1 MDLDVI
7 SLQIRSQHVSTEK
20 YDVIILQEN
29 QRVWMVSVQFVLNKE
44 HTQSSDN
51 IILNYTEKF
60 LLKLK
65 HFKKTLH

>member
-20 YDVIILQEN
+20 CDVIILQEN

-60 LLKLK
+60 FLKLK